1 MDKRAIFTI
10 GALSAAIVAGV
21 WQFAPA
27 PPQPAQ
33 AATMAA
39 APIAIGAQAAARAPI
54 SLGQSPLV
62 LELFTS
68 QGCSSCPPADALV
81 GRIARSRSDI
91 LVISRPVTYWD
102 RLGWRDTLAK
112 EENTDL
118 QRAYAARGLAGRN
131 GVYTPQAVIDGRGGT
146 VGSSPNQ
153 IEALVEQAVPH
164 RQSAPEL
171 TLSNDGKVTVSGG
184 ARKAAQL
191 SLVAL
196 DSQESVSIALGENRN
211 RTITYTNLL
220 VKEQQLGTWRGG
232 EAEFALPANYRS
244 TRGADRFALILREG
258 TAGPILAARRL

>member
-1 MDKRAIFTI
+1 MAKTAIITI
-10 GALSAAIVAGV
+10 GALTAAIVAIG

-27 PPQPAQ
+27 PPQPA
-33 AATMAA
+33 AA
-39 APIAIGAQAAARAPI
+39 APVAVAAQSAARAPV
-54 SLGQSPLV
+54 SLAQSPLV

-81 GRIARSRSDI
+81 GQIARTRSDI

-112 EENTDL
+112 PENTDL

-146 VGSSPNQ
+146 VGSSAGQ
-153 IEALVEQAVPH
+153 IEALVKQAVPK

-171 TLSNDGKVTVSGG
+171 TLTGDGRVTVSGAAG
-184 ARKAAQL
+184 ATAQL

-220 VKEQQLGTWRGG
+220 VKEASLGTWRGG
-232 EAEFALPANYRS
+232 EADFALPANYRS
-244 TRGADRFALILREG
+244 TKGADRFALILREG
-258 TAGPILAARRL
+258 AAGPILAARRL